1 MSPDV
6 VGVDLGPGA
15 PVAVLDVGGTE
26 IKTSVLDGE
35 GHLSPAVHSPTPR
48 GADVVERVLDAVS
61 DHVEQVRDA
70 QPAPAA
76 VGLVVPGI
84 VDADRGVAVFSEN
97 LVWHDVPFRDLV
109 AERTGLPV
117 GFGHD
122 VATAGRAELELG
134 AARGVADA
142 AVLVVGTG
150 IAAALFVEG
159 RPLLGHGWAGELGH
173 SVVDPGGPACV
184 CGAHGCLEAIASAA
198 AITRRYTAATGIEVP
213 GAREVLALAEAG
225 DEAARNIWDNAI
237 AALAAGIRQLAAIL
251 SPEVVVIG
259 GGLSRAGD
267 ALFGPLADAVGRTT
281 PPHRVPELR
290 PAAIGAYAGLV
301 GAALLGREAAR

>member
-1 MSPDV
+1 VRPEV
-6 VGVDLGPGA
+6 VDVDLGAGA

-26 IKTSVLDGE
+26 IKTSVLDG
-35 GHLSPAVHSPTPR
+35 GGRLSPAVHTPTPR
-48 GADVVERVLDAVS
+48 GPNIVEAIVDAVAA
-61 DHVEQVRDA
+61 HVEQVRVARPDLG
-70 QPAPAA
+70 A

-97 LVWHDVPFRDLV
+97 LQWHDVPFRDLV
-109 AERTGLPV
+109 GERTGLPV

-134 AARGVADA
+134 AARGVGDA

-173 SVVDPGGPACV
+173 SVVDPGGPPCV

-198 AITRRYTAATGIEVP
+198 AIARRYTATTGVEVP
-213 GAREVLALAEAG
+213 GAREVLALATAG
-225 DEAARNIWDNAI
+225 DAAARAVWDTAI
-237 AALAAGIRQLAAIL
+237 AALAAGIRQLAAIV
-251 SPEVVVIG
+251 SPQVVVIG

-267 ALFGPLADAVGRTT
+267 ALFGPLARAVARTA

-290 PAAIGAYAGLV
+290 PAAIGAYAGLA